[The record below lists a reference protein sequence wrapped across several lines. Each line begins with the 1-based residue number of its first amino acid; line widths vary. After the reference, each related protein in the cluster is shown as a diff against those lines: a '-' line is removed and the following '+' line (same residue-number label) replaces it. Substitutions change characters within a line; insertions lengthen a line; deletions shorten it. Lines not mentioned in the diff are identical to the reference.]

1 MTSANSLNR
10 SLLGREREGHINP
23 ELPAYFHSPK
33 PAYHYWMLII
43 IRGLEE
49 ISNDISGNPVILN
62 PIIQNLKAFTTHALS
77 FHEKLS

>member
-10 SLLGREREGHINP
+10 RLLGREREGHINP

-33 PAYHYWMLII
+33 PAYHYPMLII

-49 ISNDISGNPVILN
+49 LTNDISGDLEVP
-62 PIIQNLKAFTTHALS
+62 AY
-77 FHEKLS
+77 FHSPKPAYHYQRP